1 MVTFSV
7 TFHVEFEESDH
18 FMMVVFLKTFLLKLL
33 IYKYH
38 IFKARVDIKSNLELE
53 DKISLSPLFYMCVKS
68 IKSLL
73 SFKAKA
79 CKTLL

>member
-38 IFKARVDIKSNLELE
+38 IFKARVDIKSE
-53 DKISLSPLFYMCVKS
+53 I
-68 IKSLL
+68 
-73 SFKAKA
+73 
-79 CKTLL
+79 